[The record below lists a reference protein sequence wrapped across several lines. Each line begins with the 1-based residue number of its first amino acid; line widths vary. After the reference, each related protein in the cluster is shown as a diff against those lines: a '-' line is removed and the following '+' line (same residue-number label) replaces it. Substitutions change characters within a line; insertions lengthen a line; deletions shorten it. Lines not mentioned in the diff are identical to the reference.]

1 MIDKDMKVLVVDDFS
16 TMRKI
21 IRGIMITSRHFFVN
35 MFFHILKVLG
45 IKTKR
50 KGAVT
55 IQYPEQRKEIAPRH
69 RSLHRL
75 MAREDGK
82 PRCVACMLCA
92 TVCPSEC
99 IYVEAAEDPDL
110 EMQKYPTQFIIDIGR
125 CCFCGFCVEA
135 CPEDAIRMDT
145 QVMELCDWDRTRMI
159 YDREFLMGDIEEPG
173 APPEDDPPQWW
184 LK

>member
-1 MIDKDMKVLVVDDFS
+1 MIKLFGYFFE
-16 TMRKI
+16 I
-21 IRGIMITSRHFFVN
+21 LRGFVITARHFCVN
-35 MFFHILKVLG
+35 IFFHLLRLFG

-55 IQYPEQRKEIAPRH
+55 IQYPEERPALASRH
-69 RSLHRL
+69 RSMHRIML
-75 MAREDGK
+75 RENGK

-99 IYVEAAEDPDL
+99 IYIEAAEDPDPDI
-110 EMQKYPTQFIIDIGR
+110 QKYPSTFIIDLTR

-145 QVMELCDWDRTRMI
+145 DEIELAVYQRKELVCDLEKLTR
-159 YDREFLMGDIEEPG
+159 
-173 APPEDDPPQWW
+173 
-184 LK
+184 

>member
-1 MIDKDMKVLVVDDFS
+1 MFKSLGYLWALIGGAF
-16 TMRKI
+16 
-21 IRGIMITSRHFFVN
+21 ITARHFIVN
-35 MFFHILKVLG
+35 LFFHTLHLFG

-50 KGAVT
+50 MGAVT
-55 IQYPEQRKEIAPRH
+55 IQYPEKKKDLAGRH

-75 MAREDGK
+75 LKREDGK
-82 PRCVACMLCA
+82 PRCVACMLCV

-99 IYVEAAEDPDL
+99 IVVEAAEDHDP
-110 EMQKYPTQFIIDIGR
+110 EIQKYAVRFDIDLTR

-145 QVMELCDWDRTRMI
+145 GVIDISALSRADLQYGLDR
-159 YDREFLMGDIEEPG
+159 L
-173 APPEDDPPQWW
+173 

>member
-1 MIDKDMKVLVVDDFS
+1 MIDALVYFIE
-16 TMRKI
+16 I
-21 IRGIMITSRHFFVN
+21 IKGSLITARHFIVN
-35 MFFHILKVLG
+35 MFYHILKVFG

-55 IQYPEQRKEIAPRH
+55 IQYPEQKKEIARRH

-75 MAREDGK
+75 VKREDGQA
-82 PRCVACMLCA
+82 RCVCCMLCV

-99 IYVEAAEDPDL
+99 INVEASEDPDP
-110 EMQKYPTQFIIDIGR
+110 EIQKVPAKFTIDLNR

-145 QVMELCDWDRTRMI
+145 DKIDLAEYSRQDMY
-159 YDREFLMGDIEEPG
+159 YDLDKLLR
-173 APPEDDPPQWW
+173 
-184 LK
+184 

>member
-1 MIDKDMKVLVVDDFS
+1 MIEALGNFIA
-16 TMRKI
+16 I
-21 IRGIMITSRHFFVN
+21 IKGSLLTTRHFMVN
-35 MFFHILKVLG
+35 MWFHTLKLFR

-55 IQYPEQRKEIAPRH
+55 IQYPEEKREIAYRH

-75 MAREDGK
+75 LKREDGK
-82 PRCVACMLCA
+82 PRCVACMLCV

-99 IYVEAAEDPDL
+99 MFVEAAEDPDP
-110 EMQKYPTQFIIDIGR
+110 EVQKYPSTFVIDLSR

-145 QVMELCDWDRTRMI
+145 DKIELAEYTRDRFL
-159 YDREFLMGDIEEPG
+159 YDLEKLTE
-173 APPEDDPPQWW
+173 
-184 LK
+184 

>member
-1 MIDKDMKVLVVDDFS
+1 MIKAFGYFIE
-16 TMRKI
+16 I
-21 IRGIMITSRHFFVN
+21 IKGSIITARHFVVN
-35 MFFHILKVLG
+35 MFFHTLKLFRV
-45 IKTKR
+45 KTKR

-55 IQYPEQRKEIAPRH
+55 TQYPEERVEIAHRH

-75 MAREDGK
+75 MKRDDGK

-99 IYVEAAEDPDL
+99 IFIEAAEDPDP
-110 EMQKYPTQFIIDIGR
+110 EVQKYPSNFIIDFTR

-145 QVMELCDWDRTRMI
+145 SELEIAEYSREALY
-159 YDREFLMGDIEEPG
+159 YDLDKLLG
-173 APPEDDPPQWW
+173 
-184 LK
+184 

>member
-1 MIDKDMKVLVVDDFS
+1 MIKALGYLLAL
-16 TMRKI
+16 I
-21 IRGIMITSRHFFVN
+21 GGAWITARHFIVN
-35 MFFHILKVLG
+35 LFFHTLHLFG

-55 IQYPEQRKEIAPRH
+55 IQYPEKKKDLAARH

-75 MAREDGK
+75 LKREDGK
-82 PRCVACMLCA
+82 PRCVACMLCV

-99 IYVEAAEDPDL
+99 IYVEAAEDPDP
-110 EMQKYPTQFIIDIGR
+110 EIQKYPAKFVIDLSR

-145 QVMELCDWDRTRMI
+145 GKIDLSQLDRRDLV
-159 YDREFLMGDIEEPG
+159 YDLDKLLE
-173 APPEDDPPQWW
+173 
-184 LK
+184 

>member
-1 MIDKDMKVLVVDDFS
+1 MSDKYRYHRRFNEFHKMIKQFKFFIEIVKGS
-16 TMRKI
+16 I
-21 IRGIMITSRHFFVN
+21 ITTRHFCVN
-35 MFFHILKVLG
+35 MVFHILKLFH

-50 KGAVT
+50 KGAPT
-55 IQYPEQRKEIAPRH
+55 IQYPEVRQPLAYRH

-75 MAREDGK
+75 MKREDGK

-99 IYVEAAEDPDL
+99 IYVEAAEDPDP
-110 EMQKYPTQFIIDIGR
+110 EIQKYPSQFILDVTR

-145 QVMELCDWDRTRMI
+145 DEIELAR
-159 YDREFLMGDIEEPG
+159 YNK
-173 APPEDDPPQWW
+173 EDLVFD
-184 LK
+184 LEKLIG

>member
-1 MIDKDMKVLVVDDFS
+1 MLKAFGYFFELL
-16 TMRKI
+16 
-21 IRGIMITSRHFFVN
+21 RGIWITTRHFVVN
-35 MFFHILKVLG
+35 MGFHTLNLFG

-55 IQYPEQRKEIAPRH
+55 IQYPEQKKDLASRH

-75 MAREDGK
+75 MKRDDGK

-99 IYVEAAEDPDL
+99 IVIEAAEDPDP
-110 EMQKYPTQFIIDIGR
+110 EIQKYPSTFVIDLNR

-145 QVMELCDWDRTRMI
+145 AKIDLAQTSHDALIFGLDR
-159 YDREFLMGDIEEPG
+159 L
-173 APPEDDPPQWW
+173 

>member
-1 MIDKDMKVLVVDDFS
+1 MIKALGNFIA
-16 TMRKI
+16 I
-21 IRGIMITSRHFFVN
+21 IKGSLLTTRHFMVN
-35 MFFHILKVLG
+35 MWFHTLKLFG

-55 IQYPEQRKEIAPRH
+55 IQYPEEKREIAKRH

-75 MAREDGK
+75 LKREDGK
-82 PRCVACMLCA
+82 PRCVACMLCV

-99 IYVEAAEDPDL
+99 MYVEAAEDPDP
-110 EMQKYPTQFIIDIGR
+110 EIQKYPSTFIIDLSR

-145 QVMELCDWDRTRMI
+145 ENVEFAEYTRDRLQ
-159 YDREFLMGDIEEPG
+159 YDLDKLIG
-173 APPEDDPPQWW
+173 
-184 LK
+184 

>member
-1 MIDKDMKVLVVDDFS
+1 MIKALGYFIE
-16 TMRKI
+16 I
-21 IRGIMITSRHFFVN
+21 IRGILITSRHFFVN
-35 MFFHILKVLG
+35 MFFHILKLFG

-55 IQYPEQRKEIAPRH
+55 IQYPEHKKEIATRH

-75 MAREDGK
+75 VAKENGK

-99 IYVEAAEDPDL
+99 IYVEAAEDPNL
-110 EMQKYPTQFIIDIGR
+110 EMQKYPSKFIIDIGR

-145 QVMELCDWDRTRMI
+145 GNIELAGYTRDDLV
-159 YDREFLMGDIEEPG
+159 YDLDKL
-173 APPEDDPPQWW
+173 

>member
-1 MIDKDMKVLVVDDFS
+1 
-16 TMRKI
+16 MRKAFGYLVAI
-21 IRGIMITSRHFFVN
+21 VQGALITSRHFFVN
-35 MFFHILKVLG
+35 MGRHTLSLFG
-45 IKTKR
+45 MRTR
-50 KGAVT
+50 RPGAVT
-55 IQYPEQRKEIAPRH
+55 IQYPEERKPIAPRH

-75 MAREDGK
+75 VRREDGR

-99 IYVEAAEDPDL
+99 ITVEAAEDPDP
-110 EMQKYPTQFIIDIGR
+110 QIQRAPSRYTIDLGR

-145 QVMELCDWDRTRMI
+145 GILEAAERSRAALVYEKEAL
-159 YDREFLMGDIEEPG
+159 
-173 APPEDDPPQWW
+173 

>member
-1 MIDKDMKVLVVDDFS
+1 MGYFIE
-16 TMRKI
+16 I
-21 IRGIMITSRHFFVN
+21 IKGALITIRHFVVN
-35 MFFHILKVLG
+35 MHFHIMKLLH
-45 IKTKR
+45 IRTKR

-55 IQYPEQRKEIAPRH
+55 IQYPEERKEIATRH

-75 MAREDGK
+75 MKRDNGQ

-99 IYVEAAEDPDL
+99 IYIEAAEDPDP
-110 EMQKYPTQFIIDIGR
+110 EIQKYPSTFIIDISR

-145 QVMELCDWDRTRMI
+145 DQLDLGGYDRTKFV
-159 YDREFLMGDIEEPG
+159 YDLEKLLG
-173 APPEDDPPQWW
+173 
-184 LK
+184 

>member
-1 MIDKDMKVLVVDDFS
+1 MGKAFGILWE
-16 TMRKI
+16 I
-21 IRGIMITSRHFFVN
+21 LRGSVITSRHFTVN
-35 MFFHILKVLG
+35 MFFHTLNLVG
-45 IKTKR
+45 IKTRR

-55 IQYPEQRKEIAPRH
+55 IQYPEVKKPLASRH

-75 MAREDGK
+75 MRRPDGK

-99 IYVEAAEDPDL
+99 IVIEAAEDPDP
-110 EMQKYPTQFIIDIGR
+110 EIQKVPSSFVIDLNR

-145 QVMELCDWDRTRMI
+145 GVIDLASTRH
-159 YDREFLMGDIEEPG
+159 
-173 APPEDDPPQWW
+173 EDLVRGLDK
-184 LK
+184 LLG

>member
-1 MIDKDMKVLVVDDFS
+1 MIKALEYFYELL
-16 TMRKI
+16 
-21 IRGIMITSRHFFVN
+21 RGVWITTRHFMVN
-35 MFFHILKVLG
+35 MFFHILKVFG

-55 IQYPEQRKEIAPRH
+55 IQYPEQKKELALRH

-75 MAREDGK
+75 IIRKDGK
-82 PRCVACMLCA
+82 PRCVACMLCV

-99 IYVEAAEDPDL
+99 IYVEAAEDPDP
-110 EMQKYPTQFIIDIGR
+110 EIQKYPAKFIIDLSR

-145 QVMELCDWDRTRMI
+145 YEIKFADYTREDLI
-159 YDREFLMGDIEEPG
+159 YDLEKLIR
-173 APPEDDPPQWW
+173 
-184 LK
+184 

>member
-1 MIDKDMKVLVVDDFS
+1 MLKALGYFLELL
-16 TMRKI
+16 
-21 IRGIMITSRHFFVN
+21 RGIWITTRHFVVN
-35 MFFHILKVLG
+35 MWFHTLNLIG

-55 IQYPEQRKEIAPRH
+55 IQYPERKKDLASRH

-75 MAREDGK
+75 MKRDDGK

-99 IYVEAAEDPDL
+99 IFIEAAEDPDS
-110 EMQKYPTQFIIDIGR
+110 EIQKYPSTFIIDVNR

-145 QVMELCDWDRTRMI
+145 AKIDLAQTSHDGLIFGIDK
-159 YDREFLMGDIEEPG
+159 L
-173 APPEDDPPQWW
+173 